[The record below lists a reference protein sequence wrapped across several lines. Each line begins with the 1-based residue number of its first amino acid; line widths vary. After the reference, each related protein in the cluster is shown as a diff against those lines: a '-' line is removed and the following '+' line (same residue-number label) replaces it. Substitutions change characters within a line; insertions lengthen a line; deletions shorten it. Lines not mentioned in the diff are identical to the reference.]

1 MATRQ
6 TWAEKWGQS
15 NPDYTIGKKAMASL
29 LKKVRSSTTRRI
41 SSLAKKKSFSY
52 AANQFNQSIK
62 KTYLTG
68 KMPSVE
74 NMSYK
79 QMERELRYHHQFWS
93 SKTATE
99 SGARSEQVEQS
110 KRIFGVD
117 KRGRPLRVMSF
128 EESRAFWAAYEE
140 FFNMYKDSTAR
151 FDSSRVQQAI
161 GSAMSMRDG
170 FIDRE
175 ADLVKILSNAMD
187 NLEYQSAMEEQG
199 YEFQNFNPDKPN
211 SAFDPNAMT
220 EKSWKKW
227 VKEVYHGNGNAL
239 K

>member
-1 MATRQ
+1 MATRR

-15 NPDYTIGKKAMASL
+15 NPDYTIGKKSMASL

-41 SSLAKKKSFSY
+41 SSLTKKKSFSY

-62 KTYLTG
+62 KTYLNG
-68 KMPSVE
+68 QMPKIE
-74 NMSYK
+74 DMSYK

-99 SGARSEQVEQS
+99 SGARAEQIEQS

-117 KRGRPLRVMSF
+117 KKGRPLRLMSF

-140 FFNMYKDSTAR
+140 FYNMYKDSTAR
-151 FDSSRVQQAI
+151 FDSSRVQQAM
-161 GSAMSMRDG
+161 GAAMSSRDG
-170 FIDRE
+170 YFDRD
-175 ADLVKILSNAMD
+175 ADLVKILSNTMER
-187 NLEYQSAMEEQG
+187 LKYQSEMEEQG

-211 SAFDPNAMT
+211 AAFDPNMMT
-220 EKSWKKW
+220 EKSWKKMI
-227 VKEVYHGNGNAL
+227 KEVYRGDGNAL